1 MHRPSAPS
9 SSSSPPPVPAAPR
22 TRWWQTVRAR
32 VGFFLAVPVLGLISP
47 YLGFAM
53 MVVAVFL
60 VWKDGSW
67 NRGTKAAATVVA
79 FALLGSVAPDRPED
93 GTRGTEARP
102 GGKAVVGA
110 GTGDAGTAGIPARTT
125 PPPPPSPSP
134 TARPRPAAKDY
145 RGMSLDDARKAAEAA
160 GFGVDE
166 HDASDQDKSIWMRL
180 NWTVC
185 FQRTGWTSSGTKTI
199 DFGAVKKGAPCP
211 REDGGAIPWPTMP
224 NLVWKTWRTAHK
236 EVAALGTV
244 PADRVMA
251 STAYV
256 NDQLP
261 DEGEYDDW
269 RVCVTDP
276 AEGEDVTVDLWVT
289 LELTH
294 PDNGCPAP
302 DREDGDRPSLPDRDD
317 DGDPD
322 YRDPFPGDRHRN
334 STFPNGLPGGSG
346 GSSDGNGS
354 GGGWNCPRTRW
365 C

>member
-9 SSSSPPPVPAAPR
+9 HPSPDPAAPR

-47 YLGFAM
+47 YLGFAV
-53 MVVAVFL
+53 MVVAVVL

-67 NRGTKAAATVVA
+67 SRGAKVVATVA
-79 FALLGSVAPDRPED
+79 ACALLGSVAPDQPED
-93 GTRGTEARP
+93 GTRGTAARP
-102 GGKAVVGA
+102 DGKAAVG
-110 GTGDAGTAGIPARTT
+110 TGTAGIPARTS
-125 PPPPPSPSP
+125 PSPSP
-134 TARPRPAAKDY
+134 SLSPTAEPRPTAKDY
-145 RGMSLDDARKAAEAA
+145 RGMSLDDAREAAEAA

-166 HDASDQDKSIWMRL
+166 HDASDQDKSIRTRL

-211 REDGGAIPWPTMP
+211 REDGGAVPWPTMP
-224 NLVWKTWRTAHK
+224 DLIRKTWRTAHK

-244 PADRVMA
+244 PADHVMA

-276 AEGEDVTVDLWVT
+276 AKGRDVTVDLWVT

-302 DREDGDRPSLPDRDD
+302 DGEEDGDRPSLPDRDD

-334 STFPNGLPGGSG
+334 SAFPNGLPGGSG
-346 GSSDGNGS
+346 GSSDGGGG